1 MRLRSLSDRQLT
13 IAYLQIEKGMTVPEI
28 ASELRLPFEGVE
40 VENFLARHHVIS
52 YLTTRGVCVGD
63 VADEEF
69 SRAVM
74 Q

>member
-1 MRLRSLSDRQLT
+1 
-13 IAYLQIEKGMTVPEI
+13 MTVPEI